1 MTNVAKN
8 RMRSGLSLLVVFT
21 GWLTLAVSYEQAQ
34 TPPSTAK
41 PASTGPASESSRVGL
56 YAAVGDELSLYDVDV
71 ANATLVKH
79 SSVMLPGNVQEA
91 WPHPS
96 MQYLYVAWS
105 NGGPSYATLSSD
117 PVSKGD
123 RHGVSAFRIDPASG
137 VLQTLGQPAPLP
149 SRPIHVT
156 VDITGR
162 HVLTAHNDPSG
173 VTVHRINSDGTIG
186 ALVQEPAELDVGVY
200 AHQIRVDSSN
210 KTVILV
216 TRGNGPTAAK
226 PEDPG
231 ALRIFDYNDGVLAN
245 RASIAP
251 GGGFNFQSRHLDFHP
266 TQPWVFLTLERQNK
280 IEVYRKLSDGTPSP
294 EPSFIKDTL
303 ADPEHIRPMQAAGTI
318 HIHPTGKFV
327 YVANR
332 ASSTVD
338 FKGQQVFAGGENNIA
353 VFSINQTTGEP
364 TLIQNIDTRGMSART
379 FALDPSG
386 RILVAANQVP
396 MMVRAGA
403 NLRTVP
409 ASLAVFR
416 VRGDGKLDF
425 VRKYDVQAGGGKTLF
440 WAGIV
445 PLT

>member
-1 MTNVAKN
+1 M
-8 RMRSGLSLLVVFT
+8 SLLVVFT
-21 GWLTLAVSYEQAQ
+21 VCLILAVSYEQAQ
-34 TPPSTAK
+34 TPPSTVK
-41 PASTGPASESSRVGL
+41 SASTGPASESGRVGL

-71 ANATLVKH
+71 ANATLVKK

-105 NGGPSYATLSSD
+105 NGGPSYAILSTD
-117 PVSKGD
+117 PVLKGD

-137 VLQTLGQPAPLP
+137 ELQIIGQPAPLP

-156 VDITGR
+156 VDITGT

-186 ALVQEPAELDVGVY
+186 AEVQQPAELDVGVY
-200 AHQIRVDSSN
+200 AHQVRVDSSN

-294 EPSFIKDTL
+294 EPSFIKNTL
-303 ADPEHIRPMQAAGTI
+303 ADPQHLRPMQAAGTI
-318 HIHPTGKFV
+318 HIHPTGRFV

-338 FKGQQVFAGGENNIA
+338 FKGQQVFSGGENNIA
-353 VFSINQTTGEP
+353 VFSINPATGEP

-386 RILVAANQVP
+386 RILVAANQLP
-396 MMVRAGA
+396 MMVRAGS
-403 NLRTVP
+403 NLKTVP

-425 VRKYDVQAGGGKTLF
+425 VRKYDVTAGGGKTLF

-445 PLT
+445 ALP